1 MVDGDVVRSNWVSQE
16 IAYSRLSPHISAEA
30 CNPEQH
36 AGRPACPKIAQRK
49 SVVSCMH
56 GTAAGLPFG
65 IPGIGLLMD
74 GAVQQ
79 AAQLGR
85 QWNALISLDEIKT
98 LFYLI
103 HFIES
108 VWQ

>member
-1 MVDGDVVRSNWVSQE
+1 
-16 IAYSRLSPHISAEA
+16 
-30 CNPEQH
+30 
-36 AGRPACPKIAQRK
+36 
-49 SVVSCMH
+49 MH
-56 GTAAGLPFG
+56 GTPAGLPFG

-108 VWQ
+108 V

>member
-1 MVDGDVVRSNWVSQE
+1 
-16 IAYSRLSPHISAEA
+16 
-30 CNPEQH
+30 
-36 AGRPACPKIAQRK
+36 
-49 SVVSCMH
+49 MH
-56 GTAAGLPFG
+56 GMPAGLPFG

-85 QWNALISLDEIKT
+85 QLNALISFDEIKT

-108 VWQ
+108 MWQRLLGSERRAELDHFALKAYITDS